1 MEGGPP
7 VFRQDCTC
15 PALLKSFIRILFIW
29 GCHPLRPGFPAGSD
43 KSRQKHWPRPR
54 SLATTDGVS
63 LMSFPPGTEM
73 FQFPGFA
80 LIPLFDSR
88 NKSLLL
94 ISVGPKTAKAVPHRN
109 ALAGPSKPQPSACAA
124 SVPASHAPLRS
135 NRDRRWV
142 SPFGDSRIKACSRL
156 PMTYRSVPRPS
167 SPLSAKASTRYP

>member
-1 MEGGPP
+1 VSRPTRI
-7 VFRQDCTC
+7 FR
-15 PALLKSFIRILFIW
+15 PNLSIR

-43 KSRQKHWPRPR
+43 NSGPKHWPDPR
-54 SLATTDGVS
+54 SLATTNGVS

-80 LIPLFDSR
+80 FILLFYSE
-88 NKSLLL
+88 NKYLLM
-94 ISVGPKTAKAVPHRN
+94 ISVGPKTASAASFFRDALPAHRN
-109 ALAGPSKPQPSACAA
+109 LRNVRLCGFRSH
-124 SVPASHAPLRS
+124 SHAPLRS

>member
-1 MEGGPP
+1 VSRPTRISR
-7 VFRQDCTC
+7 VH
-15 PALLKSFIRILFIW
+15 LSIR
-29 GCHPLRPGFPAGSD
+29 GCHPLRPGFPAGSGHNT
-43 KSRQKHWPRPR
+43 QKHWPDPR
-54 SLATTDGVS
+54 SLATTNGVS

-80 LIPLFDSR
+80 FIPLFDSR
-88 NKSLLL
+88 NKYLLL
-94 ISVGPKTAKAVPHRN
+94 ISVGPKTAWPVSKIETAVPARR
-109 ALAGPSKPQPSACAA
+109 AQRLQGLCGLAFVSMN
-124 SVPASHAPLRS
+124 APLRS

>member
-1 MEGGPP
+1 MVPPCSGRIARVPPYSNLSAQSYPYGAVTRSGPAFQP
-7 VFRQDCTC
+7 VLVDLQ
-15 PALLKSFIRILFIW
+15 
-29 GCHPLRPGFPAGSD
+29 
-43 KSRQKHWPRPR
+43 QKHWPRPR

-80 LIPLFDSR
+80 LIPLFDSE

-94 ISVGPKTAKAVPHRN
+94 ISVGPKTAK
-109 ALAGPSKPQPSACAA
+109 PSRLFPKQHLRR
-124 SVPASHAPLRS
+124 PASTRRFSLCGLASQQNAPLRS

>member
-15 PALLKSFIRILFIW
+15 PALLKSSARALSIR
-29 GCHPLRPGFPAGSD
+29 GCHPLRPGFPAGSG
-43 KSRQKHWPRPR
+43 RRMQKHWPRPR

-80 LIPLFDSR
+80 LIPLFHSE

-94 ISVGPKTAKAVPHRN
+94 ISVGPKTA
-109 ALAGPSKPQPSACAA
+109 PSSPPRKECSRPESPRSSACAA
-124 SVPASHAPLRS
+124 SPQNANAPLRS
-135 NRDRRWV
+135 NRDRRGV
-142 SPFGDSRIKACSRL
+142 APFGDSRIKACSRL
-156 PMTYRSVPRPS
+156 PVTYRSVPRPS
-167 SPLSAKASTRYP
+167 SPLSAKASTGYP